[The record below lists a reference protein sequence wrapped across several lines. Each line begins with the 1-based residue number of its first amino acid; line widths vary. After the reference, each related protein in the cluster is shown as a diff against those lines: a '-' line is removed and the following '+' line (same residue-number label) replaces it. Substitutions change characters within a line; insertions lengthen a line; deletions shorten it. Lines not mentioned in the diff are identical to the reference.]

1 MKCVEVV
8 IEVAVDDD
16 VAVVTDVV
24 TVVVVVAVRARGAC
38 ASDIKSREITQ
49 GQFPCL
55 VSSTTSTTNVVNVV
69 SVVNV
74 VGS

>member
-1 MKCVEVV
+1 MKCVEVG

-24 TVVVVVAVRARGAC
+24 TVVVDAISECARGAS

-55 VSSTTSTTNVVNVV
+55 VSSTTSTTNVV